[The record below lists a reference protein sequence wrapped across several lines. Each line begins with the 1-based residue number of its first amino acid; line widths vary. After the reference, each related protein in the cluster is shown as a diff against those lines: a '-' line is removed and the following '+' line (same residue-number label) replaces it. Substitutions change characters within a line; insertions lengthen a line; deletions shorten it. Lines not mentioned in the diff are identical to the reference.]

1 MQIPDFKDKLLLL
14 TALTHRSAINEH
26 ATAARESNER
36 LEYLGD
42 AVLELVTTDF
52 LYRQL
57 PDAPEG
63 KLTAIRSSLVKTTT
77 LSDVARSLGLGEM
90 LYLSRGEEENGGRDS
105 DALLADAMEAV
116 FGAIYLDGGFEK
128 AQQFINE
135 VIFSHFEAIMEQRSY
150 KDAKS
155 LLQELVQAFG
165 YDAPDYKVL
174 HEVGPDHDK
183 FFTVRVAIGPYV
195 IAEGTAKS
203 KQQAQQEAAEIALE
217 LLENDELVSKITAA
231 VADYKAGKLQQASDE
246 TWLQKDLDWHQPWQ
260 RRDENWSTS
269 DKSAAFAGVA
279 GVAKDSNPGVNET
292 KEIENGK
299 LPAQTLRNVV

>member
-1 MQIPDFKDKLLLL
+1 MQIPDFKDKMLLL

-105 DALLADAMEAV
+105 DSLLADTMEAV

-128 AQQFINE
+128 ARQFIND
-135 VIFSHFEAIMEQRSY
+135 VIFSHFEAIMDQRSY

-165 YDAPDYKVL
+165 YDAPDYEVL

-217 LLENDELVSKITAA
+217 LLENEELTNKVMSS
-231 VADYKAGKLQQASDE
+231 VADYKAGKLKRASDE
-246 TWLQKDLDWHQPWQ
+246 TWLQRDAGWHQPWQ
-260 RRDENWSTS
+260 RRGEGLGLNG
-269 DKSAAFAGVA
+269 KLEMSAAARN
-279 GVAKDSNPGVNET
+279 DSNLGKSGT

-299 LPAQTLRNVV
+299 LPAQTPGNVV